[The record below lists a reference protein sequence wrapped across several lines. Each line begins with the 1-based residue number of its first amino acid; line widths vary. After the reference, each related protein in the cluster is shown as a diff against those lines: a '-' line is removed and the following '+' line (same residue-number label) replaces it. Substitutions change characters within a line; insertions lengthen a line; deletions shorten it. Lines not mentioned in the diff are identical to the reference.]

1 VLPPDIGGRTLG
13 YYNTIA
19 ASNGLQVGVQKFG
32 YALFFMT
39 DSSLA
44 YLKKSGG

>member
-1 VLPPDIGGRTLG
+1 MILAIGTFLKPFGL
-13 YYNTIA
+13 A
-19 ASNGLQVGVQKFG
+19 ASHALQVGVQKFG